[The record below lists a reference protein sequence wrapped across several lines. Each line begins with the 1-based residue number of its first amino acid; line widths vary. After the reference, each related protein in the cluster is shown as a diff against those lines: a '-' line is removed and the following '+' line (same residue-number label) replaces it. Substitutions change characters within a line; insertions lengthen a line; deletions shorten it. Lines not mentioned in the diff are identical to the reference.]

1 MGEVISEKCFRHMCP
16 QRSLIS
22 FLCFAHKSLYAQ
34 THLPSRNAQRPHR
47 IRLPCFCFPFLNIFC
62 SFCCYFVMN
71 VNCMWLF
78 VCRVGWLDDFAFC
91 ILIHIRFGVFN
102 MLYTRNKCIALL
114 YRFFLCLSSPPSSCY
129 TRFSSIFPFLR
140 AAYAAFPSKS
150 AYTCRDQ
157 LNECLPQHFANQS
170 LALYFGFG
178 FSSFGFFSV
187 LFLVL
192 VAQFDYVSLFI
203 SVALLTVDTV
213 DNHFHTNDYCY

>member
-34 THLPSRNAQRPHR
+34 THLPSRNAQCPHR

-114 YRFFLCLSSPPSSCY
+114 YRFFLCLSSPPPLATHVFLLFFLSFVPHMLRSQASRHIHAEINWTSVCLS
-129 TRFSSIFPFLR
+129 TLQTNRLRF
-140 AAYAAFPSKS
+140 
-150 AYTCRDQ
+150 T
-157 LNECLPQHFANQS
+157 
-170 LALYFGFG
+170 
-178 FSSFGFFSV
+178 
-187 LFLVL
+187 LVL
-192 VAQFDYVSLFI
+192 VSL
-203 SVALLTVDTV
+203 LLAFFLFCFWFWLH
-213 DNHFHTNDYCY
+213 NSIMFHYSYRLRC